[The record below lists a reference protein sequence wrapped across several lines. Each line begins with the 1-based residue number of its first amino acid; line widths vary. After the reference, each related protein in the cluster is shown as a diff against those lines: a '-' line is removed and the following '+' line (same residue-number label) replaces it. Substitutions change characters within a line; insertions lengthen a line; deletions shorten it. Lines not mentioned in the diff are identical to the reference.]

1 MGTRFNL
8 QGKKHR
14 VQLRVAKLKE
24 GGPLM
29 GGRFVF
35 KLLSY
40 FVSELY
46 FLNTHSNLYY
56 DIEILS

>member
-35 KLLSY
+35 KL
-40 FVSELY
+40 
-46 FLNTHSNLYY
+46 
-56 DIEILS
+56 